1 MSIYNSQFILKDM
14 KKYILF
20 IGILAAAF
28 GLSSCATQ
36 KKMNKDT
43 DRFRYE
49 LECAGNASQGSYM
62 VKVWS
67 YSRNPKKAAEQCKKN
82 AVHGVIFKG
91 FSGQNGCVAQ
101 APLAKNPG
109 VEVEYREYF
118 DRFFSDSNGE
128 YLKYVSV
135 TSAAQEVVR
144 VGKDYKVGIVVTVQK
159 DALRKALEQAGVIRG
174 LSNGF

>member
-1 MSIYNSQFILKDM
+1 M
-14 KKYILF
+14 KKSILL
-20 IGILAAAF
+20 ISIVATLL

-36 KKMNKDT
+36 KASNKDT
-43 DRFRYE
+43 ARFRYE

-67 YSRNPKKAAEQCKKN
+67 YSRSPKLAAEQCKKN

-101 APLAKNPG
+101 APLVKNPG
-109 VEVEYREYF
+109 VEVEYKEFF

-135 TSAAQEVVR
+135 TSAAQEVVK

-159 DALRKALEQAGVIRG
+159 DALRKALEQAGVIRS
-174 LSNGF
+174 LNSGF